1 MIPPTSHPVWRKL
14 IAGEKTLKSSNVG
27 INMLIFNSTMRC
39 KRDPSLATVSQLVQ
53 HAHEYFTKFERV
65 LQDEIRQL
73 LS

>member
-39 KRDPSLATVSQLVQ
+39 KRDPSPATVSQLVQ
-53 HAHEYFTKFERV
+53 HAHEYFTKFERM

-73 LS
+73 FS